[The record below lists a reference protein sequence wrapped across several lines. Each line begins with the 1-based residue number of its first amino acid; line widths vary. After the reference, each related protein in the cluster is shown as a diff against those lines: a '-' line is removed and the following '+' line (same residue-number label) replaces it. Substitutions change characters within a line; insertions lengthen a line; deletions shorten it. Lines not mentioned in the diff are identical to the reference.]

1 MKVKDLISGLEYLN
15 MPTKIGLALVGLFII
30 MQVIGEIIEFTGK
43 TVPEFVKVRK
53 FFTRRKAEKAEEQ
66 QMLKDVQQLLS
77 DVYEHYSTDNIKLRD
92 DWIKHINDKETVYD
106 ASVKELTALK
116 ERLEINNE
124 LTLDMY
130 IDFNRNRILDF
141 ASKVANENLII
152 SQEEF
157 NRIYKVYDAY
167 EEILRKN
174 KRTNGEIDTA
184 YKVIQEAYQERL
196 KHHTF
201 LEDIRGYK

>member
-1 MKVKDLISGLEYLN
+1 MGNLISGLEYLN
-15 MPTKIGLALVGLFII
+15 APATIVLILVGLFIVL
-30 MQVIGEIIEFTGK
+30 QVIGEIVEVAGK
-43 TVPEFVKVRK
+43 TVPEILKVRK
-53 FFTRRKAEKAEEQ
+53 FFKRRKDEKEEEQ
-66 QMLKDVQQLLS
+66 KMLKDVQQLLS

-116 ERLEINNE
+116 ERLELNNE
-124 LTLDMY
+124 LTLDLY

-141 ASKVANENLII
+141 ASKVANENVII
-152 SQEEF
+152 SREEF

-167 EEILRKN
+167 EEILHKN

>member
-15 MPTKIGLALVGLFII
+15 LPTKIGIILVGLFIV
-30 MQVIGEIIEFTGK
+30 MQVIGEITEFTGK
-43 TVPEFVKVRK
+43 TVPEILKIRK
-53 FFTRRKAEKAEEQ
+53 IFTRKRKEKEEEQ
-66 QMLKDVQQLLS
+66 QTLKDVQKLLS

-116 ERLEINNE
+116 ERLELNNE

-152 SQEEF
+152 SKEEF

-174 KRTNGEIDTA
+174 TRTNGEVDIA

-201 LEDIRGYK
+201 LEDVRGYK

>member
-1 MKVKDLISGLEYLN
+1 MGNLISGLDFLN
-15 MPTKIGLALVGLFII
+15 APTTICLILVGLFILL
-30 MQVIGEIIEFTGK
+30 QVIGEIVEFAGK
-43 TVPEFVKVRK
+43 TVPEILKVRK
-53 FFTRRKAEKAEEQ
+53 IFKRKKEEKEEEQ
-66 QMLKDVQQLLS
+66 QMLQDVKKLLN

-106 ASVKELTALK
+106 ASVKELAALK
-116 ERLEINNE
+116 EKLEINNE

-152 SQEEF
+152 SKEEF
-157 NRIYKVYDAY
+157 NRIYRVYDAY
-167 EEILRKN
+167 EEILAKN
-174 KRTNGEIDTA
+174 TRTNGEVDTA
-184 YKVIQEAYQERL
+184 YRVIQEAYQERL

-201 LEDIRGYK
+201 LEDIRGYN